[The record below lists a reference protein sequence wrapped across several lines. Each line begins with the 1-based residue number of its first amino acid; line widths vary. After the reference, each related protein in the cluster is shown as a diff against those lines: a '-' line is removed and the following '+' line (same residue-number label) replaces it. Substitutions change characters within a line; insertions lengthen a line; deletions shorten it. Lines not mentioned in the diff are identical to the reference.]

1 MEVPSGKQRRAI
13 VNRVDLSGTGPRRT
27 FVIFSLEIVG
37 AFFCALVLAGC
48 GGAAGPSALAITTSS
63 LPDGTIGTSYSQ
75 EVQISGGTPPYTW
88 TVTSGT
94 LPDNLMLQTASQ
106 VAVSISGVPDMV
118 QSGVQFSIS
127 VKDARGQTA
136 SQSYTVNIKSTP
148 TVVQT
153 KYGALRGVEASN
165 LIAFR
170 GIPYTTPPV
179 GNLRWKAP
187 QPPAS
192 WKGVRDASKFGNV
205 CPQINFSGQL
215 VGDEDC
221 LTLNVFV
228 SQTPPSQQQPVMVFL
243 HGGGNSR
250 GDAQSS
256 SFDAPPLASQ
266 GVVVVTLEY
275 RVGIL
280 GFLVTPELTAEG
292 GGSSGD
298 YALRD
303 MVAALTWVQQNIA
316 AFGGDPQH
324 VLLFGQSAGSF
335 DIQFL
340 LAAPAAQGL
349 FSAAGMISGAVPL
362 ASNTTWLLS
371 FSAAQT
377 GSAPFV
383 TAMGCSAA
391 ADVLACLRGVP
402 ATTIVN
408 YRGPLGFP
416 AYGFGSTFLPVDS
429 VAYLQQHGS
438 PVPLLIGSTSEEYT
452 LVRDDPAVLG
462 TVDLA
467 GYTTAIHQRFDPVG
481 AGVADQVL
489 SLYPAASYDTPF
501 WALVAADSDYQITC
515 ETRGTA
521 RATAGANRQPVWR
534 YIYTHR
540 FENDF
545 SLNGLRAGHTTDLYF
560 IFGNFNLVVA
570 IPNYMPTPAEMTFS
584 QTLMGYWTRFAAT
597 GNPNGA
603 GAVAWPQYD
612 ANTEGM
618 LQLDD
623 TFVAINGYHVPQCTY
638 LETLTQP

>member
-1 MEVPSGKQRRAI
+1 MRESSGRQNPNYLEVEESWFLRATP
-13 VNRVDLSGTGPRRT
+13 LST
-27 FVIFSLEIVG
+27 IFFILYVSH
-37 AFFCALVLAGC
+37 LAGC
-48 GGAAGPSALAITTSS
+48 GGTSSSPPTITTTS
-63 LPDGTIGTSYSQ
+63 LADGTIGSPYSQ
-75 EVQISGGTPPYTW
+75 TILSSGGAQPLVW
-88 TVTSGT
+88 SVNSGS
-94 LPDNLMLQTASQ
+94 LPDN
-106 VAVSISGVPDMV
+106 VALGNSATNSATISGLPDRV
-118 QSGVQFSIS
+118 QSNVTFSIQ
-127 VKDARGQTA
+127 VTDAKQRTA
-136 SQSYTVNIKSTP
+136 SQSFTINISSAP
-148 TVVQT
+148 TVAVTQS
-153 KYGALRGVEASN
+153 GALRGVEEGN

-170 GIPYTTPPV
+170 GIPFAAPPI
-179 GNLRWKAP
+179 GDLRWKAP
-187 QPPAS
+187 QPPPS
-192 WKGVRDASKFGNV
+192 WTGVRDASKFGNV
-205 CPQINFSGQL
+205 CPQINFSNQL

-256 SFDAPPLASQ
+256 SFDAPPLASK

-316 AFGGDPQH
+316 AFGGDPKH

-340 LAAPAAQGL
+340 LAVPTAQGL
-349 FSAAGMISGAVPL
+349 FSAAGMMSGAVPL

-377 GSAPFV
+377 KSAAFV
-383 TAMGCSAA
+383 TAMGCSGA
-391 ADVLACLRGVP
+391 ADVLACLRAVP
-402 ATTIVN
+402 AATIVN
-408 YRGPLGFP
+408 YRGALGFP

-429 VAYLQQHGS
+429 FAYLQQHGS

-452 LVRDDPAVLG
+452 LVGDDPAVLG
-462 TVDLA
+462 TLDLA
-467 GYTTAIHQRFDPVG
+467 GYTAAIHQRFDPVG
-481 AGVADQVL
+481 TGVADQVL
-489 SLYPAASYDTPF
+489 ALYPAASYDSPY
-501 WALVAADSDYQITC
+501 WALVAVDSDYQITC

-521 RATAGANRQPVWR
+521 RAAVGANRKPVWR

-540 FENDF
+540 YENDP
-545 SLNGLRAGHTTDLYF
+545 SLNGLRACHTCDLYF
-560 IFGNFNLVVA
+560 IFGNFDPVGP
-570 IPNYMPTPAEMTFS
+570 IPNYIPTPAELTFS
-584 QTLMGYWTRFAAT
+584 QALIGYWTRFAAT
-597 GNPNGA
+597 GDPNGD

-612 ANTEGM
+612 ASTEGM

-623 TFVAINGYHVPQCTY
+623 TFLPVNGFHTPQCTY